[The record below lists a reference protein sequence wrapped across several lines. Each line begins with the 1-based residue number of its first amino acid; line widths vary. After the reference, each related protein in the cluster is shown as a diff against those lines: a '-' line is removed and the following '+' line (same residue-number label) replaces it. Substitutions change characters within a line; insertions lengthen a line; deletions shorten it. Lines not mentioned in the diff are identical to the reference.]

1 MTPTL
6 KEQSRRPEE
15 PLRFSVRTRPPNGGF
30 IVYGEPSFQSNQ
42 RPILA
47 SVGSAEDLIKYL
59 PQGSL
64 AVSPTPQSREY
75 LEFRP
80 RYGCRSD
87 MIERCPEDGHH

>member
-6 KEQSRRPEE
+6 KEQSPRPEE
-15 PLRFSVRTRPPNGGF
+15 PLRFSVEQAPNGGF

-59 PQGSL
+59 RKEL
-64 AVSPTPQSREY
+64 AVSPTHVEEY
-75 LEFRP
+75 LEFVHGMDAAR
-80 RYGCRSD
+80 
-87 MIERCPEDGHH
+87 I